1 MKNFNAVRFLYPDAI
16 FSMVNDDVSMITWVG
31 EEYPSP
37 TAKQLSDAI
46 KAIEDKE
53 AQDLL
58 DKEEAKNSA
67 LTKLQALGL
76 TEAEAKAIA
85 GVQEI

>member
-1 MKNFNAVRFLYPDAI
+1 MKNFNAVRYIYPNAE
-16 FSMVNDDVSMITWVG
+16 FSMINDDISMITWVG
-31 EEYPSP
+31 EEFPTP

-53 AQDLL
+53 AQDILN
-58 DKEEAKNSA
+58 KEEAKNSA
-67 LTKLQALGL
+67 LSKLQALGL

-85 GVQEI
+85 GV

>member
-1 MKNFNAVRFLYPDAI
+1 MKNFNAVRHIYPNAE
-16 FSMVNDDVSMITWVG
+16 FSMINDDVSMITWVG
-31 EEYPSP
+31 EEFPTP

-46 KAIEDKE
+46 KTLEDKE
-53 AQDLL
+53 SQDIL

-67 LTKLQALGL
+67 LSKLQALGL

-85 GVQEI
+85 GV

>member
-1 MKNFNAVRFLYPDAI
+1 MKNFNAVRYIYPSAE
-16 FSMVNDDVSMITWVG
+16 FSMINDDISMITWVG
-31 EEYPSP
+31 EEFPTP

-53 AQDLL
+53 AQDIL

-67 LTKLQALGL
+67 LSKLQALGL

-85 GVQEI
+85 GV

>member
-1 MKNFNAVRFLYPDAI
+1 MKNFNAVRYIYPSAE
-16 FSMVNDDVSMITWVG
+16 FSMINDDISMITWVG
-31 EEYPSP
+31 EEFPTP

-46 KAIEDKE
+46 KTLEDKE
-53 AQDLL
+53 AQDIL

-67 LTKLQALGL
+67 LSKLQALGL

-85 GVQEI
+85 GV

>member
-1 MKNFNAVRFLYPDAI
+1 MKNFNAVCFLYPDAI

-53 AQDLL
+53 AQGLI
-58 DKEEAKNSA
+58 DKEAAKNSA

-85 GVQEI
+85 GV

>member
-1 MKNFNAVRFLYPDAI
+1 MKNFDAVRYIYPDAI

-31 EEYPSP
+31 QEYSTP

-53 AQDLL
+53 AQDILN
-58 DKEEAKNSA
+58 KEEAKNSA
-67 LTKLQALGL
+67 LSKLQALGL
-76 TEAEAKAIA
+76 TETEAKAIA
-85 GVQEI
+85 GV

>member
-37 TAKQLSDAI
+37 TAKQLSNAI

-53 AQDLL
+53 EQDLL
-58 DKEEAKNSA
+58 DKEAAKNSA
-67 LTKLQALGL
+67 LNKLQALGL

-85 GVQEI
+85 GV

>member
-1 MKNFNAVRFLYPDAI
+1 MKNFNAVRYIYPNAE
-16 FSMVNDDVSMITWVG
+16 FSMINDDVSMITWVG
-31 EEYPSP
+31 QEYPTP

-53 AQDLL
+53 AQDIL
-58 DKEEAKNSA
+58 DREEAKNSA
-67 LTKLQALGL
+67 LSKLQALGL

-85 GVQEI
+85 GV

>member
-1 MKNFNAVRFLYPDAI
+1 MKNFNAIRFLYPDAI

-37 TAKQLSDAI
+37 TKKQLSDAI
-46 KAIEDKE
+46 KALENKE
-53 AQDLL
+53 TQDLA

-67 LTKLQALGL
+67 LNKLQALGL

-85 GVQEI
+85 GV

>member
-16 FSMVNDDVSMITWVG
+16 FSMVNDDISMITWVG
-31 EEYPSP
+31 QEYPTP

-85 GVQEI
+85 GV

>member
-1 MKNFNAVRFLYPDAI
+1 MKNFNAVRYIYPSAE
-16 FSMVNDDVSMITWVG
+16 FSMINDDISMITWVG
-31 EEYPSP
+31 EEFPTP

-53 AQDLL
+53 AQDIL

-67 LTKLQALGL
+67 LSKLQALGL

-85 GVQEI
+85 GA

>member
-53 AQDLL
+53 AQDLA

-67 LTKLQALGL
+67 LTKLQDLGL

-85 GVQEI
+85 GV

>member
-1 MKNFNAVRFLYPDAI
+1 MKNFEAVRYIYPDAI

-31 EEYPSP
+31 EEFPIP
-37 TAKQLSDAI
+37 TKKQLSDAI
-46 KAIEDKE
+46 KALENKETQDLADKE
-53 AQDLL
+53 A
-58 DKEEAKNSA
+58 AKNSA

-85 GVQEI
+85 GV

>member
-16 FSMVNDDVSMITWVG
+16 FSMVNDDVSMITWAG
-31 EEYPSP
+31 EEFPIP

-53 AQDLL
+53 AQDLA
-58 DKEEAKNSA
+58 DKEAAKNSA
-67 LTKLQALGL
+67 LTKLQSLGL
-76 TEAEAKAIA
+76 TEDEAKAIA
-85 GVQEI
+85 GV

>member
-1 MKNFNAVRFLYPDAI
+1 MKNFDAVRYIYPDAI
-16 FSMVNDDVSMITWVG
+16 FSMVNDDVSLISWVG
-31 EEYPSP
+31 EEFSIP

-53 AQDLL
+53 AQDLA
-58 DKEEAKNSA
+58 DKEIAKNSA

-85 GVQEI
+85 GV

>member
-1 MKNFNAVRFLYPDAI
+1 MKNFNAVRYIYPNAE
-16 FSMVNDDVSMITWVG
+16 FSMINDDVSMITWVG
-31 EEYPSP
+31 EEFPTP

-53 AQDLL
+53 AQDIL

-67 LTKLQALGL
+67 LSKLQALGL

-85 GVQEI
+85 GV

>member
-1 MKNFNAVRFLYPDAI
+1 MKNFNAVRYIYPSAE
-16 FSMVNDDVSMITWVG
+16 FSMINDDISMITWVG
-31 EEYPSP
+31 EEFPTP

-53 AQDLL
+53 AQDVL

-67 LTKLQALGL
+67 LSKLQALGL

-85 GVQEI
+85 GA